1 MSGSA
6 TYSSGIFTVN
16 AGGLDIWDAS
26 DQFHFV
32 YQAISGD
39 AEIVARVDSLTM
51 VNDFTSAGVMIRGAL
66 SGSASHGFS
75 AVIASGPAYYRRR
88 LSAGGL
94 TTSVRGSQTG
104 PPLWVR
110 LVRQGTSVTS
120 YSSTD
125 GVTWTT
131 LGSDTIALGTTVY
144 VGLAVNGHDATTRTT
159 AKFSN
164 VKLTVPSTTNKPP
177 TVSLTAPA
185 GGATYTAPASV
196 ALTAS
201 AADSDGTIAKVEF
214 YSGTTLLGSDT
225 TAPYNFTWSSVAAG
239 TYSLTAVAYDNAGAR
254 VTSAAVSSR

>member
-39 AEIVARVDSLTM
+39 ANCCRVDSLTM

-94 TTSVRGSQTG
+94 TTTCPREPDR
-104 PPLWVR
+104 PPC
-110 LVRQGTSVTS
+110 G
-120 YSSTD
+120 
-125 GVTWTT
+125 
-131 LGSDTIALGTTVY
+131 Y
-144 VGLAVNGHDATTRTT
+144 VSFGR
-159 AKFSN
+159 
-164 VKLTVPSTTNKPP
+164 
-177 TVSLTAPA
+177 
-185 GGATYTAPASV
+185 
-196 ALTAS
+196 
-201 AADSDGTIAKVEF
+201 
-214 YSGTTLLGSDT
+214 
-225 TAPYNFTWSSVAAG
+225 
-239 TYSLTAVAYDNAGAR
+239 AR
-254 VTSAAVSSR
+254 P